1 MQFNLDGYEPSNFVA
16 AEAGDYEFTVASG
29 DDFDVNGSP
38 LMSKKGNEMISLELA
53 VFVPGRDNPIK
64 VYDYLVSVNAALWK
78 IDGFCKA
85 TGLSKQFE
93 AGNLTAQMCI
103 GKSGQAHFEP
113 EKARD
118 GKNYLKVK
126 YYIERVFTEQPVK
139 FTLTPEKAAK
149 LKAAEAKLPNKM
161 KPKATA
167 KPKPKPVEPEL
178 QTVDTGDGIPF

>member
-1 MQFNLDGYEPSNFVA
+1 MQFNSDGYEPREFA
-16 AEAGDYEFTVASG
+16 AAPAGDYDFTVASG
-29 DDFDVNGSP
+29 DDFDVNGNP

-64 VYDYLVSVNAALWK
+64 VYDYLVSVDAALWK

-85 TGLSKQFE
+85 TGLNKAFL
-93 AGNLTAQMCI
+93 AGDLTAQMCI
-103 GKSGQAHFEP
+103 GKAGQAHFEP
-113 EKARD
+113 ELGQD

-139 FTLTPEKAAK
+139 SNLTPAQTAK

-161 KPKATA
+161 KPKPTA
-167 KPKPKPVEPEL
+167 KPKPELEL
-178 QTVDTGDGIPF
+178 QPADLNDDIPF